1 MMNDDFLVIAAEIA
15 EWSDRMTEAANKMLN
30 RGENEEVIALRSL
43 ISEWIDRFNDVSF
56 DIQNTVLAGNGWAQK
71 EQDGLWGW
79 IDPNTKV
86 HYLPKDAIALQ
97 RLRSRKRDTE
107 PLAYN

>member
-15 EWSDRMTEAANKMLN
+15 EWSDRMTLAANQMLV
-30 RGENEEVIALRSL
+30 RGGNKEVAELRKL
-43 ISEWIDRFNDVSF
+43 ITEWSDRFNDISF
-56 DIQNTVLAGNGWAQK
+56 DIQNAVLAGNSWVQ
-71 EQDGLWGW
+71 ETQDNLLGW
-79 IDPNTKV
+79 IDPNTGV
-86 HYLPKDAIALQ
+86 HYLAKDALALQ